1 MDKYKYQ
8 VSILV
13 PIYNVEAYIERCAR
27 SLFEQTF
34 QSIEYIFIDDCS
46 PDNSLQILKNI
57 ILEYPNR
64 KDSIKIICNENNLG
78 IGFVRNQAIDI
89 ACGKFVLYVD
99 SDDFIANNAVELL
112 YNEAV
117 LNKADIVTADFYLYY
132 DENNKTFLS
141 YKPETVPLSFFRQLV
156 EKRIPSYLCNKLIRI
171 SLYKKYDIKI
181 PLGINF
187 MEDFSTLPRLVFY
200 SRKIV
205 TLSYPLY
212 YYQQNKYSYCNSLT
226 TNSITSAFKS
236 IETIESF
243 IIDNSIEINKYAI
256 STNICKLQTKLMLTY
271 AAPKYANI
279 ICSYYDNIY
288 DTNALNYFNIRERI
302 LLYFISIKDFKNINY
317 TVKLM
322 KSLSFIKANIFILFN
337 KIINVLTCQK

>member
-13 PIYNVEAYIERCAR
+13 PIYNVEAYIERCVR

-34 QSIEYIFIDDCS
+34 QSIEYVFIDDCS
-46 PDNSLQILKNI
+46 PDKSLQILKKI
-57 ILEYPNR
+57 ILEYPNK

-78 IGFVRNQAIDI
+78 IGFVRNQAISV
-89 ACGKFVLYVD
+89 ARGKFVLYVD
-99 SDDFIANNAVELL
+99 SDDFIVNNAVELL

-132 DENNKTFLS
+132 DENNKTYLS
-141 YKPETVPLSFFRQLV
+141 YKPKTNPLSFVSQLV

-171 SLYKKYDIKI
+171 SLYEKHDIKV
-181 PLGINF
+181 PPGINF

-200 SRKIV
+200 SKKIV
-205 TLSYPLY
+205 TVSYPLY
-212 YYQQNKYSYCNSLT
+212 YYQQNRYSYCNNLT
-226 TNSITSAFKS
+226 AKSIDSAFKS

-243 IIDNSIEINKYAI
+243 LINNYPDINKYAI
-256 STNICKLQTKLMLTY
+256 SINICKLQTKLMLTY

-279 ICSYYDNIY
+279 ICSHYDNIY
-288 DTNALNYFNIRERI
+288 DANALNNFNFRERI
-302 LLYFISIKDFKNINY
+302 LLHFISKKDFKKINN
-317 TVKLM
+317 TVKYM
-322 KSLSFIKANIFILFN
+322 KLLSFIKTKLLLILN
-337 KIINVLTCQK
+337 KTINVITC